1 MLILQDADQAEA
13 HMANNQPCVSFLGS
27 KIGIRKG
34 YIIRRDDD
42 LHVFGRAFLMVA
54 QEL

>member
-27 KIGIRKG
+27 KIRIRRG
-34 YIIRRDDD
+34 YIIRRDD
-42 LHVFGRAFLMVA
+42 LHVFGRAFFLVV
-54 QEL
+54 